1 MFNKITHSTCK
12 ETRKCDPHLRKKVV
26 HTNQHQDD
34 PKCCNSQRG
43 ILQHLKDL
51 KENVWIRNEQR
62 RSIEII
68 KKRTNG
74 DSRAEK
80 KNK

>member
-1 MFNKITHSTCK
+1 M
-12 ETRKCDPHLRKKVV
+12 
-26 HTNQHQDD
+26 
-34 PKCCNSQRG
+34 
-43 ILQHLKDL
+43 LQFTDRNFTAPLKDL

-62 RSIEII
+62 RSIETI
-68 KKRTNG
+68 KKEPMG